1 MFGKSLGFGF
11 SQTGMR
17 LLIFLSEMQEV
28 TTQTFPKPLWSFM
41 SSPNIPQSHFDT
53 QTFPNK
59 FLHAVKH
66 NCTNRLYLQCVS
78 RISMRG
84 QVQQNKIMSNDMK
97 AGFIAWGARGR
108 EFKSHRPDHLINIEN
123 IGENEDSNNPNN
135 ADAKNAPR
143 DSPNIWGAFGCF

>member
-1 MFGKSLGFGF
+1 
-11 SQTGMR
+11 
-17 LLIFLSEMQEV
+17 
-28 TTQTFPKPLWSFM
+28 
-41 SSPNIPQSHFDT
+41 
-53 QTFPNK
+53 
-59 FLHAVKH
+59 
-66 NCTNRLYLQCVS
+66 
-78 RISMRG
+78 MRG